1 MSHCLK
7 DVQYLYTDQHDTNLI
22 STVVNSSDDAELKT
36 HRAGDNSSDHPVKR
50 VSENPET
57 STSKPSEAM
66 EVPAD
71 TFATLIEQTTSLSIS
86 YTNRLKILKK
96 LLKAAHKAKTL
107 LKEKTATFQE
117 SVSHLFGKK
126 FRSHIIEIERS
137 KKQSLEFLRVIMTK
151 TLPFEK
157 ALHLTKIDCKMEGNT
172 VTRQNQAIQAK
183 AKIFDFKT
191 TQVQVLESSIVLVYH
206 QMVNTSFDIQ
216 KEVPVSSNSDQVP
229 LIKILDIR

>member
-1 MSHCLK
+1 MSYCLK
-7 DVQYLYTDQHDTNLI
+7 DVQYLYTDQHDTNVI

-71 TFATLIEQTTSLSIS
+71 TFATLIEQTTSLSIT
-86 YTNRLKILKK
+86 YTHRLKILKK
-96 LLKAAHKAKTL
+96 LLKEPHKAKTL

-157 ALHLTKIDCKMEGNT
+157 APHLTKIDCKMEAILLHGKT
-172 VTRQNQAIQAK
+172 KQSRPKQKYSISRQRNGKYQKVPSYRFTIKWYIRLLLFKRKFLSVAIQ
-183 AKIFDFKT
+183 IWF
-191 TQVQVLESSIVLVYH
+191 H
-206 QMVNTSFDIQ
+206 
-216 KEVPVSSNSDQVP
+216 
-229 LIKILDIR
+229 